1 MTRRLLW
8 FLGGLILSALN
19 AWAHPVAQGAMDIV
33 LWTDRIEVRARVSN
47 EEAFVAEAFGE
58 KSQENATLEKVWRQH
73 GQYLLTH
80 LHLSVDEIA
89 VIGRVIEIVPPKETR
104 PEALIGYVL
113 QFDLPLDRRP
123 PVRLRIEEDV
133 LNEFVFAPGNRWEAS
148 YIVRIAHGKEVMREG
163 LLLTSRQPLSFDLA
177 AAGEGRNK
185 SESRLQ
191 KWEMAL
197 AFLRHGIA
205 HILGGYDH
213 LLFVAGLVLAVAS
226 LWDLLKVVTAFTVA
240 HTITLTLAVLDVV
253 RLSDRI
259 VEPMIAASIV
269 FVALQNLFA
278 PARSRGWTRL
288 VVAFG
293 FGLFHGLGF
302 AGGLL
307 HAMEGMQGVAIA
319 TAIAAFSV
327 GVELGHQVVA
337 LPLFAGMQ
345 LTRAYSRRSSDPERI
360 PRWLL
365 RAGSSAI
372 CVAGGVYLVAAL
384 R

>member
-1 MTRRLLW
+1 MRRRLLW
-8 FLGGLILSALN
+8 LVGGFVLSALN
-19 AWAHPVAQGAMDIV
+19 VRAHPVAQGAMDIV
-33 LWTDRIEVRARVSN
+33 VLADHVELKARVSN
-47 EEAFVAEAFGE
+47 EEAFVAEAFGG
-58 KSQENATLEKVWRQH
+58 KNQANATLEGVRERH
-73 GQYLLTH
+73 GQYLLAH
-80 LHLSVDEIA
+80 LRLSVDEIA
-89 VIGRVIEIVPPKETR
+89 VNGRLIEISPPRETK
-104 PEALIGYVL
+104 PEALIGYL
-113 QFDLPLDRRP
+113 LWFDLPPGHRP
-123 PVRLRIEEDV
+123 PGQLHLEEDV

-148 YIVRIAHGKEVMREG
+148 YIVRIARGNEVMREG

-177 AAGEGRNK
+177 AAGEGRT
-185 SESRLQ
+185 ESRLQ

-278 PARSRGWTRL
+278 PARSRGWARL

-307 HAMEGMQGVAIA
+307 HAMEGMRGVAIA
-319 TAIAAFSV
+319 TAIAAFSI

-345 LTRAYSRRSSDPERI
+345 LARAYSRRSPDPDWV

-365 RAGSSAI
+365 RAGSSVI
-372 CVAGGVYLVAAL
+372 CVAGGIYLVAAL

>member
-1 MTRRLLW
+1 LR
-8 FLGGLILSALN
+8 
-19 AWAHPVAQGAMDIV
+19 
-33 LWTDRIEVRARVSN
+33 
-47 EEAFVAEAFGE
+47 
-58 KSQENATLEKVWRQH
+58 
-73 GQYLLTH
+73 
-80 LHLSVDEIA
+80 LSVDEIA
-89 VIGRVIEIVPPKETR
+89 VSGRVVEIIRPQETK
-104 PEALIGYVL
+104 PEALIVYTL
-113 QFDLPLDRRP
+113 RFDLPPGHRP
-123 PVRLRIEEDV
+123 PARLRLEEDV

-148 YIVRIAHGKEVMREG
+148 YIVRIARGNEVMREG
-163 LLLTSRQPLSFDLA
+163 LLLTSRQPLSLDLP
-177 AAGEGRNK
+177 AAGEGANK
-185 SESRLQ
+185 SDSRLQ

-213 LLFVAGLVLAVAS
+213 LLFVAGLVLGVAS

-278 PARSRGWTRL
+278 PARSRGWARL

-307 HAMEGMQGVAIA
+307 HAMEGMRGVAIA
-319 TAIAAFSV
+319 TAIAAFSI
-327 GVELGHQVVA
+327 GVELGHQMVA

-345 LTRAYSRRSSDPERI
+345 LARAYGRRSFDPERV

-365 RAGSSAI
+365 RAGSTVI
-372 CVAGGVYLVAAL
+372 CAAGGVYLVAAL

>member
-1 MTRRLLW
+1 MRRCLLW
-8 FLGGLILSALN
+8 LVGGFALSALN
-19 AWAHPVAQGAMDIV
+19 VRAHPVAQGAIDIIV
-33 LWTDRIEVRARVSN
+33 LADHIEVKARVSN
-47 EEAFVAEAFGE
+47 EETFVAEAFGGNG
-58 KSQENATLEKVWRQH
+58 QDNATLEGVRERH
-73 GQYLLTH
+73 GHYLLTH
-80 LHLSVDEIA
+80 LHLRVDEIA
-89 VIGRVIEIVPPKETR
+89 VNGRLIEIIPPQETKS
-104 PEALIGYVL
+104 EALIGYL
-113 QFDLPLDRRP
+113 FWFDLPLGHRP
-123 PVRLRIEEDV
+123 PARLHLEEDV
-133 LNEFVFAPGNRWEAS
+133 LNDFVFAPGNRWEAS
-148 YIVRIAHGKEVMREG
+148 YIVRIAKGNEVMREG
-163 LLLTSRQPLSFDLA
+163 LLLTSRQPLSFDLT
-177 AAGEGRNK
+177 AAGEGTNN
-185 SESRLQ
+185 SESRVQ

-288 VVAFG
+288 GVAFG

-319 TAIAAFSV
+319 TAIAAFSI
-327 GVELGHQVVA
+327 GVEVGHQMVA

-345 LTRAYSRRSSDPERI
+345 LTRAYSRRSSDPERV

-365 RAGSSAI
+365 RAGSSVI
-372 CVAGGVYLVAAL
+372 CVAGGIYLVAAL

>member
-1 MTRRLLW
+1 MRRRLLW
-8 FLGGLILSALN
+8 LVGGFVLSALN
-19 AWAHPVAQGAMDIV
+19 VRAHPVAQGAMDIV
-33 LWTDRIEVRARVSN
+33 VLADHVELKARVSN
-47 EEAFVAEAFGE
+47 EEAFVAEAFGG
-58 KSQENATLEKVWRQH
+58 KNQANATLEGVRERH
-73 GQYLLTH
+73 GQYLLAH
-80 LHLSVDEIA
+80 LRLSVDEIA
-89 VIGRVIEIVPPKETR
+89 VNGRLIEISPPRETK
-104 PEALIGYVL
+104 PEALIGYL
-113 QFDLPLDRRP
+113 LWFDLPPGHRP
-123 PVRLRIEEDV
+123 PGQLHLEEDV

-148 YIVRIAHGKEVMREG
+148 YIVRIARGNEVMREG

-177 AAGEGRNK
+177 AAGEGRT
-185 SESRLQ
+185 ESRLQ

-226 LWDLLKVVTAFTVA
+226 SWDLLKVVTAFTVA

-278 PARSRGWTRL
+278 PARSRGWARL

-307 HAMEGMQGVAIA
+307 HAMEGMRGVAIA
-319 TAIAAFSV
+319 TAIAAFSI

-345 LTRAYSRRSSDPERI
+345 LARAYSRRSPDPDWV

-365 RAGSSAI
+365 RAGSSVI
-372 CVAGGVYLVAAL
+372 CVAGGIYLVAAL

>member
-1 MTRRLLW
+1 MKRCLLC
-8 FLGGLILSALN
+8 LVGGLVLGAHN
-19 AWAHPVAQGAMDIV
+19 GRAHPVAQGAMDIV
-33 LWTDRIEVRARVSN
+33 VSADHIEVKARVSN

-58 KSQENATLEKVWRQH
+58 KNQGDATLEAVRTRH
-73 GQYLLTH
+73 AQYLLTH
-80 LHLSVDEIA
+80 LHLNVDEIA
-89 VIGRVIEIVPPKETR
+89 VNGRVLEVVPPQETK
-104 PEALIGYVL
+104 PEALIGYT
-113 QFDLPLDRRP
+113 FWFALPPGHRP
-123 PVRLRIEEDV
+123 PARLHLEEDV

-148 YIVRIAHGKEVMREG
+148 YIVRIAWGNEMMREG
-163 LLLTSRQPLSFDLA
+163 LLLTSRQPLSLDLA
-177 AAGEGRNK
+177 AMAEGQTK

-240 HTITLTLAVLDVV
+240 HTITLTLAVLDLV

-278 PARSRGWTRL
+278 PARSRGWIRL

-307 HAMEGMQGVAIA
+307 HAMEGMRGVAIA
-319 TAIAAFSV
+319 TAIAAFSI

-345 LTRAYSRRSSDPERI
+345 SARAYGRRSLDAERV

-365 RAGSSAI
+365 RAGSSLI
-372 CVAGGVYLVAAL
+372 CIAGGIYLVAAL

>member
-1 MTRRLLW
+1 MKRRLLW
-8 FLGGLILSALN
+8 LVSGFVLSALY
-19 AWAHPVAQGAMDIV
+19 ASAHPVAQGAMDIV
-33 LWTDRIEVRARVSN
+33 LLPDHIELKARVSN

-58 KSQENATLEKVWRQH
+58 KNQDNATLEGVRERH
-73 GQYLLTH
+73 GQYLLSH
-80 LHLSVDEIA
+80 LRLSVDDVAVNGRIVEIT
-89 VIGRVIEIVPPKETR
+89 PPQETK
-104 PEALIGYVL
+104 PEALIGYTL
-113 QFDLPLDRRP
+113 WFDLPSRHQP
-123 PVRLRIEEDV
+123 PAQLHLEEDV

-148 YIVRIAHGKEVMREG
+148 YIVRIARGSEVLREG

-177 AAGEGRNK
+177 MAGEGTNK
-185 SESRLQ
+185 SESRFH

-253 RLSDRI
+253 RVSDRI
-259 VEPMIAASIV
+259 VEPMIATSIV

-288 VVAFG
+288 AVAFG

-307 HAMEGMQGVAIA
+307 HAMEGMRGVAIA
-319 TAIAAFSV
+319 TAIAAFSL
-327 GVELGHQVVA
+327 GVEIGHQVVA

-345 LTRAYSRRSSDPERI
+345 LTRAYARRSSDPERV

-365 RAGSSAI
+365 RAGSSVI
-372 CVAGGVYLVAAL
+372 CIAGGIYLVAAL